1 MKERPILFSGPMVKA
16 ILKDRKTQTR
26 RILNCEHP
34 VVTGFVPNGECG
46 YWKGTAKSDAVI
58 QQYISTFPL
67 TIKCPFG
74 IVGDCLW
81 VRETFC
87 MGVIEEHDASE
98 PGDRYLYVD
107 DSDYGDGKQY
117 PIYKQKVLDDGIEH
131 DEVKWKPSIHM
142 PRSASRILLEI
153 TAIRVERLKDIS
165 ESDAVA
171 EGGPKSHP
179 SIDRVSRSLGFKNW
193 SCSHFAQTWDWD
205 NTVKWEVNPWVW
217 VVEFKVI
224 QGGKE

>member
-1 MKERPILFSGPMVKA
+1 MKEHPILFSGPMINA
-16 ILKDRKTQTR
+16 ILEGRKTQTR
-26 RILNCEHP
+26 R
-34 VVTGFVPNGECG
+34 VVKSTLIINQAEFECG
-46 YWKGTAKSDAVI
+46 NRPHVTHSEPNLQHYVDTD
-58 QQYISTFPL
+58 
-67 TIKCPFG
+67 CPFG
-74 IVGDCLW
+74 QIGDRLW

-117 PIYKQKVLDDGIEH
+117 PIYKQWVLGEGIDF

-217 VVEFKVI
+217 VVEFKIVS
-224 QGGKE
+224 GGAA